1 MKAHIFIG
9 YCLSIQ
15 FAAVHMEVHMEV
27 IILAGGEGRRLRPL
41 TESTPKPLLN
51 VGGKPIM
58 EWQIE
63 WMKRF
68 GVDRF
73 VVSLGYRKDK
83 IIETLGDGS
92 KLGVQIKYA
101 EENEPLGTGGAIK
114 NACKLIEGDSFFVM
128 NGDILTNIDPS
139 ALLEPGKRHSAVMS
153 LVPLKSTFGV
163 VDTRDDLVVG
173 FREKP
178 EIAGH
183 WLNAGLYLFNMD
195 AMGFIPENGSVEKV
209 SFPEMAGLG
218 KLGCVKFPGNYW
230 RSVDSFKDYEEAG
243 NDIASGIV
251 YK

>member
-1 MKAHIFIG
+1 MEAHIFIG

-15 FAAVHMEVHMEV
+15 FAAVCMEA

-83 IIETLGDGS
+83 IIEAFGDGS
-92 KLGVQIKYA
+92 ELGVRIKYA
-101 EENEPLGTGGAIK
+101 EENAPLGTGGAIK
-114 NACKLIEGDSFFVM
+114 NAYRQIESGSFFVI
-128 NGDILTNIDPS
+128 NGDILTNIDPD
-139 ALLEPGKRHSAVMS
+139 ALLAPSKRYCAIMS

-163 VDTRDDLVVG
+163 VDTNDDSVVG

-183 WLNAGLYLFNMD
+183 WLNAGLYLFNREAMD
-195 AMGFIPENGSVEKV
+195 FVPESGSVEKA
-209 SFPEMAGLG
+209 SFPEMVRLG
-218 KLGCVKFPGNYW
+218 KLGCVKFLGNYW
-230 RSVDSFKDYEEAG
+230 RSVDSFKDYDEAG
-243 NDIASGIV
+243 NDITAGIV